1 MIVINFI
8 YNQAIVSLHITLRQM
23 AAFQSLA
30 RHRNFTRAAG
40 EMGLTQPA
48 VSMQIKQLESQLGVA
63 LIEQRGKR
71 IDLTEEG
78 EEVLAGAR
86 AILQRLD
93 DLESSLNERKGVKSG
108 RLRISV
114 VTTVN
119 TFAPDLLLIFQQR
132 YPGVGIVL
140 DVANHKELLEQL
152 SDNDVDLVIMGRP
165 PASLNLKAGTF
176 LENPLVIV
184 AHPDHPLA
192 ARKRLSPSLLS
203 NETFIMREPG
213 SGTRRAME
221 RFFSE
226 KDLSFIAGMEVSGA
240 EALKQSVQAGLG
252 LGLMSRDA
260 VRMELDAGLVVE
272 LDVRGLPI
280 PRHWYLVHHQSK
292 RLSPP
297 ARAFKDFVLT
307 EAADLLRDKR
317 RQG

>member
-1 MIVINFI
+1 M
-8 YNQAIVSLHITLRQM
+8 SLNITLRQLTTFH
-23 AAFQSLA
+23 ALA
-30 RHRNFTRAAG
+30 RLRNFTRVAD
-40 EMGLTQPA
+40 ELGLTQPA

-86 AILQRLD
+86 AMLQRLD
-93 DLESSLNERKGVKSG
+93 DLEAALNERKGVKTG

-132 YPGVGIVL
+132 YPGVGIIL
-140 DVANHKELLEQL
+140 DVANHKELLQQL
-152 SDNDVDLVIMGRP
+152 ADNDVDLVIMGRP
-165 PASLNLKAGTF
+165 PESLDLEADAF

-184 AHPDHPLA
+184 AHPEHRLA
-192 ARKRLSPSLLS
+192 KRTRLSPAAFID
-203 NETFIMREPG
+203 ETFIMREQG
-213 SGTRRAME
+213 SGTRNAME

-226 KDLSFIAGMEVSGA
+226 KKLSFVTGMEVSGA

-260 VRMELDAGLVVE
+260 VRMELNAGLVVE
-272 LDVRGLPI
+272 LDVKGLPI
-280 PRHWYLVHHQSK
+280 QRHWYLVHHQGK

-297 ARAFKDFVLT
+297 AQAFKDFVLGEAT
-307 EAADLLRDKR
+307 ELLTDKR
-317 RQG
+317 RQA

>member
-1 MIVINFI
+1 MTLN
-8 YNQAIVSLHITLRQM
+8 ITLRQLSTFH
-23 AAFQSLA
+23 ALA
-30 RHRNFTRAAG
+30 RHRNFTRVA
-40 EMGLTQPA
+40 EELGLTQPA
-48 VSMQIKQLESQLGVA
+48 VSMQIKQLESQLGIA

-78 EEVLAGAR
+78 EDVLAHAR
-86 AILQRLD
+86 TMLQCLD
-93 DLESSLNERKGVKSG
+93 DLETTLNERKGVKTG

-132 YPGVGIVL
+132 YPGVGIIL
-140 DVANHKELLEQL
+140 DVANHNELLVQL
-152 SDNDVDLVIMGRP
+152 NDNDVDLVIMGRP
-165 PASLNLKAGTF
+165 PGNLDLDAGSF
-176 LENPLVIV
+176 LENPLVVV
-184 AHPDHPLA
+184 AHPEHPLA
-192 ARKRLSPSLLS
+192 KRNRLPPAALTG
-203 NETFIMREPG
+203 ETFIMREPG

-226 KDLSFIAGMEVSGA
+226 KNLTFVTGMEVSGA

-272 LDVRGLPI
+272 LDVKGLPI
-280 PRHWYLVHHQSK
+280 PRHWYLVHHKGK

-297 ARAFKDFVLT
+297 AQAFKDFVLG
-307 EAADLLRDKR
+307 EASFLLKDKR
-317 RQG
+317 RQT

>member
-1 MIVINFI
+1 MTLN
-8 YNQAIVSLHITLRQM
+8 ITLRQL
-23 AAFQSLA
+23 ATFQALA
-30 RHRNFTRAAG
+30 RHRNFTRVAD
-40 EMGLTQPA
+40 ELGLTQPA

-86 AILQRLD
+86 AMLQRLD
-93 DLESSLNERKGVKSG
+93 DLDHALNERKGVKTG

-132 YPGVGIVL
+132 YPGVGIIL
-140 DVANHKELLEQL
+140 DVANHKELLGQL
-152 SDNDVDLVIMGRP
+152 ADNDVDLVIMGRP
-165 PASLNLKAGTF
+165 PASLDLEADAF

-192 ARKRLSPSLLS
+192 SRKRLAPSSLS
-203 NETFIMREPG
+203 EETFIMREQG

-221 RFFSE
+221 RFFAE
-226 KDLSFIAGMEVSGA
+226 KNLGFVAGMEVSGA

-272 LDVRGLPI
+272 LDVKGLPI
-280 PRHWYLVHHQSK
+280 PRHWYLVHHKGK

-297 ARAFKDFVLT
+297 AQAFKDFVLG
-307 EAADLLRDKR
+307 EASEVLRGKR
-317 RQG
+317 RRA